1 MESNYC
7 WLIKLLLILENCCF
21 YPKIEDY
28 SHEIEY
34 SSREIEDSITRQI
47 HLRESM
53 TYGLSFRGNRA
64 RHGDLINGEME
75 RKVVLPMEIQFFR
88 VR

>member
-1 MESNYC
+1 MNYC
-7 WLIKLLLILENCCF
+7 WLIKLLSILEICCL

-47 HLRESM
+47 HSRDLM
-53 TYGLSFRGNRA
+53 TNGLSFRGNRA
-64 RHGDLINGEME
+64 RHDDLIISEME
-75 RKVVLPMEIQFFR
+75 RKVVLPM
-88 VR
+88 